1 MENPSDILVFESS
14 FHLSYSLPFLH
25 YIISSISFI
34 SKVINI
40 TFSSLSIDSHFD
52 IIQAKNSINDVI
64 IYQLQNHNHKSLLPI
79 FFSFYLNKDTS
90 NNKSHITFS
99 IELHQETLLI
109 LSYQTLCKSIITNF
123 IKEIETPQQS
133 QTQSVSLS
141 IPTDIKTLW
150 NFITSW
156 EFARLFYKEEMSNIN
171 FEGEPEKIGSIIKC
185 TFNHSF
191 QCECVVIQSIK
202 HKSYCLE
209 PIMGNLEM
217 QEVHYSFKKI
227 DNNNTLF
234 TFENKFKESVT
245 YETLFNYKERKTR
258 LLNDIMCH
266 YK

>member
-1 MENPSDILVFESS
+1 MENTSNILVFESS
-14 FHLSYSLPFLH
+14 FHLSFSLPFLN

-40 TFSSLSIDSHFD
+40 TFSSLSIYTNVD
-52 IIQAKNSINDVI
+52 IIQTKRSLNDVI
-64 IYQLQNHNHKSLLPI
+64 IYQLQNRNHKSLPI
-79 FFSFYLNKDTS
+79 YFSFYLNKDTS
-90 NNKSHITFS
+90 NNKSHVTFT
-99 IELHQETLLI
+99 IELHQKTHQI
-109 LSYQTLCKSIITNF
+109 KSYQSLCKSIITHF

-141 IPTDIKTLW
+141 IPTNIKTLW

-156 EFARLFYKEEMSNIN
+156 EFARLFYKEEMSNIS
-171 FEGEPEKIGSIIKC
+171 FEGEPDKIGSIIKC

-202 HKSYCLE
+202 HKSYYLE

-217 QEVHYSFKKI
+217 QEVHYSFKQI
-227 DNNNTLF
+227 DTNNTLF

-258 LLNDIMCH
+258 LLNDIMCY